1 MNRESGFLR
10 PGIGQSLINANE
22 LPAAARTLPVIL
34 MLASV
39 FLFSNA
45 LAETPL
51 PDSGYQVQPGDIL
64 FVNVWRDEDLT
75 REALVAPDG
84 GIAFPLVGRLQV
96 SGKTID
102 TLTIELESAL
112 SDYIDDPVVTVAVK
126 EVRGSRVYVLGKVNR
141 PGMYLLD
148 SDLDV
153 MQALSMAGGTTTY
166 ADLDNIRI
174 LRREAGEQRAMAFE
188 YNKVSRGRRLDQN
201 VLLTS
206 GDVVVVN

>member
-1 MNRESGFLR
+1 MLMR
-10 PGIGQSLINANE
+10 PVGNSHRKIAENSST
-22 LPAAARTLPVIL
+22 ARALPVIFL
-34 MLASV
+34 LASV
-39 FLFSNA
+39 LLFNGA
-45 LAETPL
+45 LAETPST
-51 PDSGYQVQPGDIL
+51 DSGYEVQPGDIL
-64 FVNVWRDEDLT
+64 FVTVWRDEDLT

-84 GIAFPLVGRLQV
+84 GMAFPLVGRLQV
-96 SGKTID
+96 SDKTID
-102 TLTIELESAL
+102 ALTVELETAL
-112 SDYIDDPVVTVAVK
+112 SEFIDEPVVTVAVK

-174 LRREAGEQRAMAFE
+174 LRREAGEQRAMVFE
-188 YNKVSRGRRLDQN
+188 YNQVSRGRRLDQN
-201 VLLTS
+201 VLLAS